1 MAKEKAASQHR
12 TNSICNI
19 EMSKK
24 KKMDERNGKREME
37 DLVIRWRANK
47 IMKHWKEVRNG
58 GPIII
63 AQGINAIRRRD
74 Y

>member
-1 MAKEKAASQHR
+1 
-12 TNSICNI
+12 
-19 EMSKK
+19 
-24 KKMDERNGKREME
+24 MDERNGKREIE

-63 AQGINAIRRRD
+63 AQV
-74 Y
+74 